1 MVTNKT
7 YNELR
12 ATRKQAFANFMQNK
26 TSTNK
31 DLFIIARNNQINFNK

>member
-1 MVTNKT
+1 MAINKT
-7 YNELR
+7 YKELR

-26 TSTNK
+26 TYANK